1 MQLFSKSLTF
11 TDVRKRIAIPTK
23 IVNFL
28 LPNEGNHGVELHVRH
43 GTTVWPIMCTT
54 RKEGYKKPVLSKG
67 WRAFALKNK
76 LKVGDVVTLYKEEDE
91 AGYLGYR
98 IEVKRADKPSVKQSR
113 PTVGDL
119 PTGNSEEATCKSHR
133 MFEDGVVKRFG
144 VADEKV
150 EKCSFKLF
158 GVHVFEDRPPADTSS
173 CDATAGEANITA
185 KEEKEYDNNSVGL
198 SLDLTLAPPTAI
210 GPRQILQCSP

>member
-1 MQLFSKSLTF
+1 MIQLFSKSLTF
-11 TDVRKRIAIPTK
+11 TDVRKRLAIPTK

-98 IEVKRADKPSVKQSR
+98 IEVKRADKPSLKQSR
-113 PTVGDL
+113 ATVGVL
-119 PTGNSEEATCKSHR
+119 PTGNSDEATCKSHR

-150 EKCSFKLF
+150 EKRSFKLF
-158 GVHVFEDRPPADTSS
+158 GFHVFGNRPPADTSS
-173 CDATAGEANITA
+173 FETTARKATIRA
-185 KEEKEYDNNSVGL
+185 KKEKEYDKNSDGL
-198 SLDLTLAPPTAI
+198 SLELTLALPTVI
-210 GPRQILQCSP
+210 CPR